1 MKEKH
6 RTIRKDF
13 QEAQLF
19 GPELLNVW
27 EGESITAEQKLNS
40 SSSLNSLV
48 DVIRTSGIR
57 AKIAKRRDEEFPDL
71 DFDSWKRS
79 WNLLKWRALFET
91 IKRRANGD
99 KRILINFNI
108 NADEA
113 EPYQERLIFVFL
125 TGQSPFRTETAF
137 SNLRR
142 LASGEELI
150 ELLGEF
156 DQLPKLPKPKIFYF
170 DLNRQNE

>member
-1 MKEKH
+1 MSAEDN
-6 RTIRKDF
+6 RTIREKS

-27 EGESITAEQKLNS
+27 EGEYIGAEQRLNS

-57 AKIAKRRDEEFPDL
+57 AKIAKKRDEEFPDL

-79 WNLLKWRALFET
+79 WALLKWRALFEA
-91 IKRRANGD
+91 INRRSRGD
-99 KRILINFNI
+99 KRILINLNI
-108 NADEA
+108 NE
-113 EPYQERLIFVFL
+113 EESEQYQERLTFVFL
-125 TGQSPFRTETAF
+125 TGLTPYRTETAF

-142 LASGEELI
+142 LTSREELI
-150 ELLGEF
+150 KPLGEF
-156 DQLPKLPKPKIFYF
+156 DELPILPEPRRFY
-170 DLNRQNE
+170 L